1 MPPHS
6 LVCNVFSS
14 HNDYVAVINKERIHT
29 LHTVPCKSHK
39 SPKISKDP
47 SFQTDE
53 KTPKRNTS
61 EVRSAPKWC
70 CPQSSSEITPYMK
83 DLQISKSNF
92 EMYWFE
98 LEIRHNTNFQL
109 DCHLKYKK
117 KQLPAF
123 RGSVNLYTLCFF
135 LSSVLLEMLF
145 YQHKLARNKIAAS
158 ILPLTTKVPSIRKDK
173 ASYSDKKTFYL
184 VWLFLCTGQLYLMI
198 SSFFS
203 ILRSVLKYMSI
214 LLILAIALTIMVSV
228 GCAYLMFCE
237 ITSQMYSK

>member
-1 MPPHS
+1 
-6 LVCNVFSS
+6 
-14 HNDYVAVINKERIHT
+14 
-29 LHTVPCKSHK
+29 
-39 SPKISKDP
+39 
-47 SFQTDE
+47 
-53 KTPKRNTS
+53 
-61 EVRSAPKWC
+61 
-70 CPQSSSEITPYMK
+70 MK

-158 ILPLTTKVPSIRKDK
+158 ILLLTTKVPSIRKDK

-184 VWLFLCTGQLYLMI
+184 V
-198 SSFFS
+198 
-203 ILRSVLKYMSI
+203 
-214 LLILAIALTIMVSV
+214 
-228 GCAYLMFCE
+228 
-237 ITSQMYSK
+237 